1 MKKKD
6 PWFTE
11 IVRVVSWIV
20 FLATIESIHKTTRKG
35 TKKMHRLCSDHGG
48 GTLCAGK
55 KMERPT
61 GIESASNRR
70 LTQVPLAALCDKVET
85 LNA

>member
-20 FLATIESIHKTTRKG
+20 FLATIESIHETTRKG
-35 TKKMHRLCSDHGG
+35 TKEMQHLCSDLGRG
-48 GTLCAGK
+48 DFVCREKNGAADGDRT
-55 KMERPT
+55 R
-61 GIESASNRR
+61 IESQADPS
-70 LTQVPLAALCDKVET
+70 ALSGA
-85 LNA
+85 L

>member
-1 MKKKD
+1 
-6 PWFTE
+6 
-11 IVRVVSWIV
+11 VVSWIV
-20 FLATIESIHKTTRKG
+20 FLATIESIHETRKG
-35 TKKMHRLCSDHGG
+35 TKEMQQLCSDHGG

-55 KMERPT
+55 KMERAT

>member
-1 MKKKD
+1 MKKRE

-20 FLATIESIHKTTRKG
+20 FLATIESIHETIRKS
-35 TKKMHRLCSDHGG
+35 TKENAAPGSDWGRS
-48 GTLCAGK
+48 TLCAGK
-55 KMERPT
+55 KKERAT
-61 GIESASNRR
+61 GIGSASNRR

>member
-20 FLATIESIHKTTRKG
+20 FLATIESIHETTRKG
-35 TKKMHRLCSDHGG
+35 TEEMQHLFSDWGG
-48 GTLCAGK
+48 GTLGAGK
-55 KMERPT
+55 KMERAT
-61 GIESASNRR
+61 AIESTSNRR